1 MQIADGLVAY
11 IHYTLKN
18 SAGETLDS
26 SAGGSPLAYLHGA
39 GNIVVGLEK
48 ALTGKSAGDKLS
60 VAVTPE
66 EGYGVRDESLI
77 QQIPRRMFQG
87 LREIQPGM
95 RFNAQSDRGMR
106 QVTVM
111 RVAGDLVT
119 VDGNHALA
127 GETLHFDIEITQVR
141 APTAEETSHGHV
153 HGEGGHHH

>member
-1 MQIADGLVAY
+1 MQITDGLVAY

-18 SAGETLDS
+18 NAGETLDS

-39 GNIVVGLEK
+39 GNIVAGLEK
-48 ALTGKSAGDKLS
+48 SLAGKSAGDKLNVQ
-60 VAVTPE
+60 VAPE
-66 EGYGVRDESLI
+66 EGYGARDASLI

-87 LREIQPGM
+87 IRDIQPGM
-95 RFNAQSDRGMR
+95 QFNAQSDRGMR
-106 QVTVM
+106 QVTVT

-127 GETLHFDIEITQVR
+127 GETLHFEVEVVQVR